1 MKVIL
6 VLSDA
11 LRDDV
16 AAERMGYLGHLVEAR
31 LASRYS
37 VIGELPSLSRPI
49 YETVHTG
56 LTVSQHGV
64 VSNDIVR
71 RSIVPNIFDLARSWG
86 KRTAAVAHYWFSEL
100 YNRAPFDPI
109 NDREVDDETLPIQ
122 HGRFYMEDRFRGRE
136 AWTPDRELFLT
147 AALLVRRYA
156 PDYLLIHPMGMGAVG
171 QVHGA
176 DSARYRNHATH
187 QDMVLANLVPE
198 WLSLGYAVLVT
209 GDHGINQDGAHG
221 GTAPDVRT
229 VPLYLIRPGAW
240 GHGDTKTVLS
250 QLQIAPT
257 ICSLLEVPIPETMK
271 APVIS

>member
-64 VSNDIVR
+64 VSNDIIR
-71 RSIVPNIFDLARSWG
+71 RSIVPNVFELAHSRG
-86 KRTAAVAHYWFSEL
+86 RRTGAVAYFWFSEL

-109 NDREVDDETLPIQ
+109 NDREVDDESLPIQ

-136 AWTPDRELFLT
+136 SWTPDRELFLT
-147 AALLVRRYA
+147 AALLVRRFA
-156 PDYLLIHPMGMGAVG
+156 PDYLLIHPMGMDAVG
-171 QVHGA
+171 EVHGA
-176 DSARYRNHATH
+176 GSARYRNHATH
-187 QDMVLANLVPE
+187 QDMVLSNLIPE
-198 WLSLGYAVLVT
+198 WLSLGYAVMVT
-209 GDHGINQDGAHG
+209 GDHGINDDGTHG
-221 GTAPDVRT
+221 GTTADVRR
-229 VPLYLIRPGAW
+229 VPLYIVRPGTW
-240 GHGDTKTVLS
+240 GQGDTQTVLS

-257 ICSLLEVPIPETMK
+257 ICHLLEIPVPETMK
-271 APVIS
+271 APVIT

>member
-31 LASRYS
+31 LASRYT

-64 VSNDIVR
+64 VSNDVVR
-71 RSIVPNIFDLARSWG
+71 RSIVPNVFDLVRSWG
-86 KRTAAVAHYWFSEL
+86 RRTGAAAYYWFSEL
-100 YNRAPFDPI
+100 YNRAPYDPI

-122 HGRFYMEDRFRGRE
+122 HGRFYMED
-136 AWTPDRELFLT
+136 AYPDRELFLT
-147 AALLVRRYA
+147 AGLLARRYM
-156 PDYLLIHPMGMGAVG
+156 PDYLLIHPMGMDYIGET
-171 QVHGA
+171 HGA
-176 DSARYRNHATH
+176 ESPEYRNHATR
-187 QDMVLANLVPE
+187 QDMMLSNLIPE
-198 WLSLGYAVLVT
+198 WLSFGYVVLVT
-209 GDHGINQDGAHG
+209 GDHGINRDHTHG
-221 GTAPDVRT
+221 GTTPDVRN
-229 VPLYLIRPGAW
+229 VPLYVLRPGAW
-240 GHGDTKTVLS
+240 GHGDTKTTVS

-257 ICSLLEVPIPETMK
+257 ICQLLEVPLPETMK
-271 APVIS
+271 APPVS